1 MLKVRR
7 KAGDGNDF
15 GPVDVKEGD
24 AYAIKKSKPI
34 EGMKHRYVFPLFIV
48 VIQETNYDMVVRL
61 RLREEV
67 DILKQL
73 KDTSDGRRGHSNVLR
88 YIDSWEQDGLLF
100 IQTELCALGSFGRFL
115 WDYGRKFPRLDEARV
130 WKILAELTE
139 VSTPLSLRRCF
150 DHSLAGAYT
159 VLIL

>member
-1 MLKVRR
+1 M
-7 KAGDGNDF
+7 
-15 GPVDVKEGD
+15 
-24 AYAIKKSKPI
+24 
-34 EGMKHRYVFPLFIV
+34 
-48 VIQETNYDMVVRL
+48 IQYTKYDTVVRL

-73 KDTSDGRRGHSNVLR
+73 TETSEGRRGHPNVLR

-139 VSTPLSLRRCF
+139 VSTLLPLWRCF
-150 DHSLAGAYT
+150 DDSLTVAYVT
-159 VLIL
+159 LVL

>member
-1 MLKVRR
+1 MELEVK
-7 KAGDGNDF
+7 DG
-15 GPVDVKEGD
+15 
-24 AYAIKKSKPI
+24 AI
-34 EGMKHRYVFPLFIV
+34 F
-48 VIQETNYDMVVRL
+48 RL

-73 KDTSDGRRGHSNVLR
+73 AEASEGQRGHPGVLR

-139 VSTPLSLRRCF
+139 VCTLLQLWHF
-150 DHSLAGAYT
+150 LF
-159 VLIL
+159 

>member
-1 MLKVRR
+1 M
-7 KAGDGNDF
+7 
-15 GPVDVKEGD
+15 
-24 AYAIKKSKPI
+24 
-34 EGMKHRYVFPLFIV
+34 
-48 VIQETNYDMVVRL
+48 

-73 KDTSDGRRGHSNVLR
+73 TEASGGRGHPNVLR
-88 YIDSWEQDGLLF
+88 YIDSWEQDTLLF

-139 VSTPLSLRRCF
+139 VRALLTLWYFSDHTPTGVYLPLMLS
-150 DHSLAGAYT
+150 
-159 VLIL
+159 